1 MNMSIMYRQYVE
13 ECNAKGKVFG
23 KEWLFRKVFNE
34 EFNLSF
40 KQLEVDTCD
49 SFKMKLQIMSMAED
63 ERSAV
68 DDE

>member
-1 MNMSIMYRQYVE
+1 MYRHYVE
-13 ECNAKGKVFG
+13 ECNAKGKAFS

-40 KQLEVDTCD
+40 KLPAVDTCDTCD
-49 SFKMKLQIMSMAED
+49 SFIMKLQIMSMAED
-63 ERSAV
+63 ERSAL